1 MRGRRILSLIVG
13 AAVVGA
19 LVPTAGNASPATSR
33 LQTLTYFFK
42 QTSQSFTTAS
52 GKPLSSNQALAR
64 GDILFVTDNMYLGDK
79 AHHNQKS
86 TATAFL
92 YCTVKKVTKSAAK
105 AQCQGVIALGKSM
118 LISESAQNLASTSKT
133 HLYPITGGTG
143 KYLNATGGV
152 TTTDLNKSGTESNGV
167 LKID

>member
-1 MRGRRILSLIVG
+1 MRGRRTLSVIVG
-13 AAVVGA
+13 AVLVGP
-19 LVPTAGNASPATSR
+19 LVPAAANASPATSR

-52 GKPLSSNQALAR
+52 GKPLSSSQALAP
-64 GDILFVTDNMYLGDK
+64 GDILFVTDNMYLGAK
-79 AHHNQKS
+79 AAHNKKS

-105 AQCQGVIALGKSM
+105 AKCQGVIALGKSM
-118 LISESAQNLASTSKT
+118 LISESTQNLASTSKT
-133 HLYPITGGTG
+133 HFYPITGGTG

-152 TTTDLNKSGTESNGV
+152 TTTDANKSGTESNGV